1 LEDGSYSLNLTR
13 EPRWCDLYTNLMNN
27 NFNEHI
33 SVDCVIFGY
42 DLKSL
47 KVLLL
52 ERHLHSPDGKRFIFK
67 DITLP
72 GNHIRNN
79 EDLETA
85 AQRIL
90 FELTGLNDIYLEQFA
105 VFSDPYRLDNPKDQQ
120 WLSAIGKDP
129 KTRVIT
135 AGFCSLIPL
144 EKNYLK
150 RNRNDKLPDW
160 YGKNPS
166 WHNLDDIGDMAF
178 DHAQILDS
186 ALLFLR
192 EKIMAKPVIF
202 ELLPEKFTASQIQNL
217 YEVILGKT
225 LDKRNFRKK
234 LSNLEFVVSL
244 NEKQV
249 GVSHKPA
256 RYYMFSRDVYDRKRK
271 EKFTL
276 IT

>member
-1 LEDGSYSLNLTR
+1 
-13 EPRWCDLYTNLMNN
+13 MNSA
-27 NFNEHI
+27 FNEHI

-52 ERHLHSPDGKRFIFK
+52 ERHLHKPDGKTLIFK
-67 DITLP
+67 DLTLP

-105 VFSDPYRLDNPKDQQ
+105 VFSDPVRLDNPKDQK

-129 KTRVIT
+129 SNRVIT
-135 AGFCSLIPL
+135 AGFFSLIPL
-144 EKNYLK
+144 ERYYLK
-150 RNRNDKLPDW
+150 QNGNELLPDW
-160 YGKNPS
+160 YGKNPC
-166 WHNLDDIGDMAF
+166 WHTLDHIGDMAF
-178 DHAQILDS
+178 DHARILAT
-186 ALLFLR
+186 ALDFLR
-192 EKIMAKPVIF
+192 EKIMSKPVIF
-202 ELLPEKFTASQIQNL
+202 ELLPEKFTASQFQNL
-217 YEVILGKT
+217 YEVILGKM

-234 LSNLEFVVSL
+234 LANLEFVVSL

-249 GVSHKPA
+249 GVAHKPA
-256 RYYMFSRDVYDRKRK
+256 RYYMFSRDVYERKRK

>member
-1 LEDGSYSLNLTR
+1 
-13 EPRWCDLYTNLMNN
+13 MNT

-52 ERHLHSPDGKRFIFK
+52 ERHLHEPDGKELIFM
-67 DITLP
+67 DLTLP

-105 VFSDPYRLDNPKDQQ
+105 VFSDPDRLNNPKDQQ
-120 WLSAIGKDP
+120 WLTAIGKDP
-129 KTRVIT
+129 ETRVIT
-135 AGFCSLIPL
+135 AGFFSLIPL
-144 EKNYLK
+144 EKYYLHQ
-150 RNRNDKLPDW
+150 NDKDSLPDW
-160 YGKNPS
+160 YGKNPC
-166 WHNLDDIGDMAF
+166 WHELNTIGSMAF
-178 DHAQILDS
+178 DHARVLEA
-186 ALLFLR
+186 ALQFLR
-192 EKIMAKPVIF
+192 EKIMSKPVIF

-234 LSNLEFVVSL
+234 LTNLEFVVSL
-244 NEKQV
+244 NEKQE
-249 GVSHKPA
+249 GVAHKPA
-256 RYYMFSRDVYDRKRK
+256 RFYMFSRDVYDRKKK

>member
-1 LEDGSYSLNLTR
+1 
-13 EPRWCDLYTNLMNN
+13 MNSA
-27 NFNEHI
+27 FNEHI

-42 DLKSL
+42 DLKCL

-52 ERHLHSPDGKRFIFK
+52 ERHLHKPGGKELIFK
-67 DITLP
+67 DLTLP

-79 EDLETA
+79 EDLDTA

-90 FELTGLNDIYLEQFA
+90 FELTGVNDIYLEQFA
-105 VFSDPYRLDNPKDQQ
+105 VFSDPARLNSPKDQQ
-120 WLSAIGKDP
+120 WLSGIGKDP
-129 KTRVIT
+129 QTRVIT
-135 AGFCSLIPL
+135 AGYFSLIPL
-144 EKNYLK
+144 EKYYL
-150 RNRNDKLPDW
+150 RQNGNGTLPDW
-160 YGKNPS
+160 YGKNPR
-166 WHNLDDIGDMAF
+166 WHKLDHIGDMAF
-178 DHAQILDS
+178 DHAQILES
-186 ALLFLR
+186 ALAFLR

-217 YEVILGKT
+217 YEAILGKT

-234 LSNLEFVVSL
+234 LANLEFVVSL

-249 GVSHKPA
+249 GVAHKPA
-256 RYYMFSRDVYDRKRK
+256 RYYMFSQDVYDRKKK

>member
-1 LEDGSYSLNLTR
+1 
-13 EPRWCDLYTNLMNN
+13 MNTD
-27 NFNEHI
+27 FNDHI
-33 SVDCVIFGY
+33 SVDCVILGY

-52 ERHLHSPDGKRFIFK
+52 ERHLHSPDGKELVFK
-67 DITLP
+67 DLTLP
-72 GNHIRNN
+72 GNHIRNH

-90 FELTGLNDIYLEQFA
+90 LELTGLNDIYLEQFA
-105 VFSDPYRLDNPKDQQ
+105 VFSDPARLENPKDQQ

-129 KTRVIT
+129 STRVIT
-135 AGFCSLIPL
+135 IGYFSLIPL
-144 EKNYLK
+144 EKYYL
-150 RNRNDKLPDW
+150 RQNGNDKLPDW
-160 YGKNPS
+160 YGKNPR
-166 WHNLDDIGDMAF
+166 WHKLDHIGSMAF
-178 DHAQILDS
+178 DHARILEE
-186 ALLFLR
+186 ALRYLR
-192 EKIMAKPVIF
+192 EKIMLKPVIF

-217 YEVILGKT
+217 YEAILGKK

-234 LSNLEFVVSL
+234 LANLEFVVSL

-249 GVSHKPA
+249 GVAHKPA
-256 RYYMFSRDVYDRKRK
+256 RYYMFSRDVFERKRK

>member
-1 LEDGSYSLNLTR
+1 
-13 EPRWCDLYTNLMNN
+13 MNSD
-27 NFNEHI
+27 FNEHI
-33 SVDCVIFGY
+33 SVDCVILGY

-52 ERHLHSPDGKRFIFK
+52 ERHLHKPNGKGLIFK
-67 DITLP
+67 DLTLP

-79 EDLETA
+79 EDLDTA

-105 VFSDPYRLDNPKDQQ
+105 VFSDPGRLENPKDQK
-120 WLSAIGKDP
+120 WLAAIGKDP
-129 KTRVIT
+129 QTRVIT
-135 AGFCSLIPL
+135 AGYFSLIPL
-144 EKNYLK
+144 EKYYLK
-150 RNRNDKLPDW
+150 QNENDTLPDW
-160 YGKNPS
+160 YGKNPR
-166 WHNLDDIGDMAF
+166 WHKLEPIENMAF
-178 DHAQILDS
+178 DHSRILDS

-192 EKIMAKPVIF
+192 EKIMSKPPVIF
-202 ELLPEKFTASQIQNL
+202 ELLPEKFTASQFQNL
-217 YEVILGKT
+217 YEVILGKS

-234 LSNLEFVVSL
+234 LANLEFVVSL

-249 GVSHKPA
+249 GVAHKPA
-256 RYYMFSRDVYDRKRK
+256 RYYMFSRDVYDRKKK